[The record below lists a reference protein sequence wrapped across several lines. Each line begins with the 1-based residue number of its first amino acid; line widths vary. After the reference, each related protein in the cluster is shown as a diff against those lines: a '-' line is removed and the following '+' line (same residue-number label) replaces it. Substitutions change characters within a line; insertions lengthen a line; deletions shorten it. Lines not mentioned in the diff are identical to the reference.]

1 MKNEGFKKAK
11 IICEADN
18 INQNLFMNRIID
30 KVEYEHNKKVIHYVY
45 DHMNEMTINAIMLTI
60 KLKTNTND
68 LSGCLNE

>member
-30 KVEYEHNKKVIHYVY
+30 KAGYEHNKKVIHYVY